1 MFCRSCGENIPVD
14 SVFCPNCGKN
24 LLEVS
29 ERQVPM
35 AEPEVAPIA
44 IDEEPRRFRRRR
56 PTPTEVGADDGGEDE
71 PFIDADSE
79 GREPRDYS
87 QLWARLSLKRLL
99 WIMGLAF
106 AAVGFIVGLVGDI
119 RPALAWILFGL
130 VLTVSASQAPETTR
144 EDLEE
149 PPSGIASDD
158 ASDRSTEEMRD

>member
-29 ERQVPM
+29 ERQVPV

-56 PTPTEVGADDGGEDE
+56 PTPSEVEAEDEGPDE
-71 PFIDADSE
+71 PFIDDE
-79 GREPRDYS
+79 PDEREPRDYS

-106 AAVGFIVGLVGDI
+106 SAVGFIVGLVGDI

-130 VLTVSASQAPETTR
+130 VLTVSASQAPEPTP
-144 EDLEE
+144 EALEE
-149 PPSGIASDD
+149 APSDIASDE